1 MKSIKTILAVCLM
14 VMASAVYAQADA
26 WKGVRVGY
34 NSFDYGLDGTDAV
47 MALTAGYVHSFAITE
62 NLPLFVEVGGEL
74 LWVNGDVVDGVKLK
88 MWSLQVPVSVGYK
101 WAINDDWSLF
111 PNVGVYFRGN
121 ISGKVGDVDMF
132 EDDEANGVE
141 ACKRFQAGLHVGVTA
156 NYQNFNLGVKYGLD
170 MNEIEKD
177 AKPKTLSVSLGYNF

>member
-34 NSFDYGLDGTDAV
+34 NSFDCGADGADAV

-74 LWVNGDVVDGVKLK
+74 LWVNGDVYDDVKLK
-88 MWSLQVPVSVGYK
+88 MWSLQVPVSIGYK
-101 WAINDDWSLF
+101 WAINDDWSIY
-111 PNVGVYFRGN
+111 PNVGVYLRGN
-121 ISGKVGDVDMF
+121 LSGKIGDLDIFDEEEVG
-132 EDDEANGVE
+132 EEWE
-141 ACKRFQAGLHVGVTA
+141 RFNYGLHVGTTA
-156 NYQNFNLGVKYGLD
+156 NYKNFNLGVKYGLD
-170 MNEIEKD
+170 LNEIAEDCKS
-177 AKPKTLSVSLGYNF
+177 KMWTITLGYNF